1 MPKCSLTL
9 YFLTFTLL
17 AHIPSL
23 VARAGVLAGF
33 DLLGDLESL
42 VGLGLLAK
50 VGLVLFA
57 AHLVLAE
64 ILGAAESLLAALASL
79 STQIGHMGLHVTG
92 HVVAF
97 LRTIV
102 LANAPPAAA
111 KVEVAVFGTADM
123 LLTKVLLG

>member
-1 MPKCSLTL
+1 M
-9 YFLTFTLL
+9 YFPTFTLL

-23 VARAGVLAGF
+23 LARTGVLAGS

-57 AHLVLAE
+57 AHFVLAE

-79 STQIGHMGLHVTG
+79 STQIRHMGFHVTG
-92 HVVAF
+92 HVVAL

-102 LANAPPAAA
+102 LAGAPPAAA

-123 LLTKVLLG
+123 LLTKVLLGQS